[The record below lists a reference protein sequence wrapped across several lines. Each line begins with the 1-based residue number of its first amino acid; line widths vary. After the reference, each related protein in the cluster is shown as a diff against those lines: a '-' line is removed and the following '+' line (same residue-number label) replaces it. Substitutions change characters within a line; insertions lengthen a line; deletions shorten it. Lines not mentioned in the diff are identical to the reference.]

1 MFSYTIPR
9 GAGRSLGKK
18 KKARNGVSESAE
30 QPPANVVV
38 AGPDLD
44 FKIGTTCPMDFLGLI

>member
-18 KKARNGVSESAE
+18 KKARNVSESAE
-30 QPPANVVV
+30 QAPANVIV

-44 FKIGTTCPMDFLGLI
+44 FKIGTTCPMSFLGLI

>member
-18 KKARNGVSESAE
+18 KKARNVSESAE
-30 QPPANVVV
+30 QSPANVIV